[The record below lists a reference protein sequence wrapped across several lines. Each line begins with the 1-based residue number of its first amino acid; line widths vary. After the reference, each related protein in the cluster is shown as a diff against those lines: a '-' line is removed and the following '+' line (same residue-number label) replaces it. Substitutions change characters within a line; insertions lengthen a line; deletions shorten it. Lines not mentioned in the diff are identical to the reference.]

1 MSPKVVDKDVRK
13 RALARG
19 ALGVFAEM
27 GFEGAS
33 VSKIAAAVGVGKGT
47 LYEYFE
53 SKEEMVAVALMVWI
67 EDVMVGLESAF
78 SGVEGPGERLKMF
91 VESSM
96 EAFLA
101 DKKIIQFSLAIFHM
115 MVAHPGLME
124 KYGVVGQLYD
134 KVSGIL
140 VRMMEEGVDKGVFRE
155 EILVDARE
163 RAINVLAYLDGI
175 SLHYYLG
182 EGQVDVRRQVGLFM
196 ETFLDSIGNKKLEAG
211 S

>member
-1 MSPKVVDKDVRK
+1 MSPKIVDKDVRK

-19 ALGVFAEM
+19 AIGVFAEM

-53 SKEEMVAVALMVWI
+53 SKEEIVAVALMVWI
-67 EDVMVGLESAF
+67 EDIMLGLESAF
-78 SGVEGPGERLKMF
+78 EGVADPQERLKMF

-101 DKKIIQFSLAIFHM
+101 DKKMIQFSLAIFNM
-115 MVAHPGLME
+115 LVTHPNLME
-124 KYGVVGQLYD
+124 KYGVVGKLYD

-140 VRMMEEGVDKGVFRE
+140 VRMMEEGVAKGIFRE
-155 EILVDARE
+155 EILADARE

-182 EGQVDVRRQVGLFM
+182 EDYVDVRRQVGLFM
-196 ETFLDSIGNKKLEAG
+196 EEFLGSIRKV
-211 S
+211 

>member
-1 MSPKVVDKDVRK
+1 MMSPKVVDKDVRK
-13 RALARG
+13 RELARG
-19 ALGVFAEM
+19 AIGVFADL

-67 EDVMVGLESAF
+67 EDVMLGLESAF
-78 SGVEGPGERLKMF
+78 SGVEEPDVRLKMF

-101 DKKIIQFSLAIFHM
+101 DKKMIQFSLAIFNM
-115 MVAHPGLME
+115 LVGHPELME

-140 VRMMEEGVDKGVFRE
+140 VRMMEEGAAEGVFKP
-155 EILVDARE
+155 EILADARE

-182 EGQVDVRRQVGLFM
+182 EGQVDVRKQVTLYMDG
-196 ETFLDSIGNKKLEAG
+196 FLEGIQKRHKA
-211 S
+211 

>member
-1 MSPKVVDKDVRK
+1 MSPKIVDKEMRR

-33 VSKIAAAVGVGKGT
+33 VSRIAAAVGVGKGT

-78 SGVEGPGERLKMF
+78 SGVEGPAERLKLF

-101 DKKIIQFSLAIFHM
+101 DKKMIQFSLAIFNM
-115 MVAHPGLME
+115 LVGHPELME
-124 KYGVVGQLYD
+124 KYQVVGKLYD

-140 VRMMEEGVDKGVFRE
+140 VRMMEEGAAEGVFRE
-155 EILVDARE
+155 EILADARE

-182 EGQVDVRRQVGLFM
+182 EGAVDVRKQVGLFM
-196 ETFLDSIGNKKLEAG
+196 ETYLDSLRKG
-211 S
+211 

>member
-1 MSPKVVDKDVRK
+1 MSPKVVDKEMRK

-33 VSKIAAAVGVGKGT
+33 VSKIAAAAGVGKGT

-53 SKEEMVAVALMVWI
+53 SKEEMVAVTLMVWI
-67 EDVMVGLESAF
+67 EDVMLGLESAF
-78 SGVEGPGERLKMF
+78 EGVEEPQVRLKMF

-101 DKKIIQFSLAIFHM
+101 DKKMIQFSLAIFHM
-115 MVAHPGLME
+115 LVGHPELME
-124 KYGVVGQLYD
+124 KYQVVGQLYD

-140 VRMMEEGVDKGVFRE
+140 VRMMEEGAAEGVFRE
-155 EILVDARE
+155 EILADVRE

-175 SLHYYLG
+175 SLHYYLE
-182 EGQVDVRRQVGLFM
+182 EGAVDVRKQVGLFM
-196 ETFLDSIGNKKLEAG
+196 EGFLEGIQKRHKA
-211 S
+211 